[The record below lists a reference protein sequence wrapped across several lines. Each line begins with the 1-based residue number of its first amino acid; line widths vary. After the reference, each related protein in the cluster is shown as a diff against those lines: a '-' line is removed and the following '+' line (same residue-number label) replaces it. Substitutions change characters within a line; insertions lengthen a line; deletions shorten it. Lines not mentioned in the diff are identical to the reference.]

1 MLGRREALLALLALL
16 GALFATE
23 GAIAQLPSP
32 RMDPRLE
39 RRVTLDEVLIDTV
52 RVETQLQAW
61 TLRKICLDGQAYWV
75 GFGETTPTGIAPAYK
90 DGKPESCKPRA
101 R

>member
-1 MLGRREALLALLALL
+1 MLGRRAVLPALL
-16 GALFATE
+16 GALLATG

-32 RMDPRLE
+32 RIDPRLE

-75 GFGETTPTGIAPAYK
+75 GFGETTPTGIATAYK
-90 DGKPESCKPRA
+90 DGKPEGCKPRA

>member
-1 MLGRREALLALLALL
+1 MSRPCTAGC
-16 GALFATE
+16 ALFVALA
-23 GAIAQLPSP
+23 GLRAAHAQLPSP
-32 RMDPRLE
+32 RIDPRLE

-75 GFGETTPTGIAPAYK
+75 GFGETTPTGIAPAFK
-90 DGKPESCKPRA
+90 DGKPEGCKPRA

>member
-1 MLGRREALLALLALL
+1 MAIRTTAHFMLLATLL
-16 GALFATE
+16 GAQSAH
-23 GAIAQLPSP
+23 AQLPSP
-32 RMDPRLE
+32 RLDPRVE
-39 RRVTLDEVLIDTV
+39 RRVTLDELLIDTV

-90 DGKPESCKPRA
+90 DGKPEGCKPRG

>member
-1 MLGRREALLALLALL
+1 
-16 GALFATE
+16 
-23 GAIAQLPSP
+23 
-32 RMDPRLE
+32 
-39 RRVTLDEVLIDTV
+39 VLIDTV

-90 DGKPESCKPRA
+90 DGKPEGCRPRA

>member
-1 MLGRREALLALLALL
+1 MAKRIAARAALLAALV
-16 GALFATE
+16 AMHA
-23 GAIAQLPSP
+23 AHAQLPSP
-32 RMDPRLE
+32 RADPRLE

-75 GFGETTPTGIAPAYK
+75 GFGETTPTGIATAYK
-90 DGKPESCKPRA
+90 DGKPEGCKPRA
-101 R
+101 H

>member
-1 MLGRREALLALLALL
+1 MTKRIVSRAALLLALVA
-16 GALFATE
+16 GVAAH
-23 GAIAQLPSP
+23 AQLPSP
-32 RMDPRLE
+32 RIDPRLE
-39 RRVTLDEVLIDTV
+39 RRATLDELLIETL

-61 TLRKICLDGQAYWV
+61 TLRKVCLDGQAYWV

-90 DGKPESCKPRA
+90 DGKPEACKSRS